1 MKVKHKRTLVLGGS
15 VFVGR
20 HLVEELLRQGH
31 EVTVLNRGLTP
42 VEHPAAVR
50 RLICDRKDHDAVR
63 RALAGAQFDAVF
75 DVSAYVPED
84 VAIMIDVLR
93 DRVDHYVFTST
104 VSVYAR
110 SDYAPVDEEF
120 DLDRRPQANPY
131 TAGKVRC
138 EDILMAAYRDHGFPV
153 TVIRP
158 TFVYGPHNSLHMREP
173 SFFLRLEQGRKIV
186 VPGNGSVLFQIGH
199 VDDLAC
205 AFVAVLGQPQA
216 VGEAYNVTS
225 EKAVTALGY
234 VKTLARIV
242 GREPDILLVDLE
254 RMRAMKTPIWPFA
267 FRDNLVYSIEKAKD
281 DLGWAPAFDLETG
294 HRQTYD
300 WFQREGTAEKLQYDF
315 SAEEQALAEMEV

>member
-1 MKVKHKRTLVLGGS
+1 MKAKHKRVLVLGGS

-42 VEHPAAVR
+42 VKHPAAVR
-50 RLICDRKDHDAVR
+50 RLTCDRKDHDAVR
-63 RALAGAQFDAVF
+63 GALADAQFDAVF

-84 VAIMIDVLR
+84 VAVMVDVLR

-104 VSVYAR
+104 VAVYAR

-153 TVIRP
+153 TIIRP
-158 TFVYGPHNSLHMREP
+158 SYLYGPHNELHMREA
-173 SFFLRLEQGRKIV
+173 SFFLRLQQGRKIV
-186 VPGNGSVLFQIGH
+186 VPGNGSALLQNGH
-199 VDDLAC
+199 VDDLAQ
-205 AFVAVLGQPQA
+205 AFAAALGKTDAIGQ
-216 VGEAYNVTS
+216 AYNVTA
-225 EKAVTALGY
+225 EKAITSFGYVRALGR
-234 VKTLARIV
+234 VV
-242 GREPDILLVDLE
+242 GREPEILFVSLE
-254 RMRAMKTPIWPFA
+254 RMRGLRVPIWPYDW
-267 FRDNLVYSIEKAKD
+267 RQSQVLSIEKAKN
-281 DLGWAPAFDLETG
+281 DLGWTPAFDFETG

-300 WFQREGTAEKLQYDF
+300 WFQREGMAEKLQYDF
-315 SAEEQALAEMEV
+315 SAEEQAIAELGA

>member
-1 MKVKHKRTLVLGGS
+1 MKVKHKRVLVLGGS

-20 HLVEELLRQGH
+20 RLVEELARQGH

-42 VEHPAAVR
+42 VEHARTVR
-50 RLICDRKDHDAVR
+50 RLACDRKDHDAVR
-63 RALAGAQFDAVF
+63 SALADAQFDAVF

-84 VAIMIDVLR
+84 VAIMVDVLR
-93 DRVDHYVFTST
+93 DRVDNYVFTST

-138 EDILMAAYRDHGFPV
+138 EDILMAAFYDHGFPV
-153 TVIRP
+153 TIIRP
-158 TFVYGPHNSLHMREP
+158 SFVYGPHNSLHMREF
-173 SFFLRLEQGRKIV
+173 SFFLRLQQGRRIL
-186 VPGNGSVLFQIGH
+186 VPGNGSVLFQTGH
-199 VDDLAC
+199 VDDLAR
-205 AFVAVLGQPQA
+205 AFVAVLGKPQA
-216 VGEAYNVTS
+216 IGEAYNITS
-225 EKAVTALGY
+225 EKAITALGY

-254 RMRAMKTPIWPFA
+254 RMRAIKTPIWPFA
-267 FRDNLVYSIEKAKD
+267 LRDSLIYSIQKAHD
-281 DLGWAPAFDLETG
+281 DLGWSPTFDFETG

-300 WFQREGTAEKLQYDF
+300 WFQREGMAEKLHYDF
-315 SAEEQALAEMEV
+315 SAEDQALAELGL